1 MGSIFLFEQ
10 IEAFKLFS
18 NVEEIYEVNFE
29 FWTEYLSK
37 AVENVSTFALI
48 KCYQFAGS

>member
-1 MGSIFLFEQ
+1 MINFFLFEQ
-10 IEAFKLFS
+10 IEASKLFS

-37 AVENVSTFALI
+37 AVENVSSFPLM
-48 KCYQFAGS
+48 KFY